1 MSNDPLI
8 EVRQL
13 TREYLSG
20 EVRIAALR
28 GVSLT
33 IQPGEFVAIM
43 GPSGSGK
50 STLLNMLGAIDVPTS
65 GQIFLNGQ
73 NLSELN
79 DDAQTILRRRKIGF
93 IFQKI
98 HLVPT
103 LTAIE
108 NVALP
113 LQLDGV
119 PTAEA
124 MKRAEAALQPV
135 GMSARLTHLP
145 SAMSGGEQQRVAI
158 ARALVIDPALVLADE
173 PTGALDSVNG
183 QQIVQL
189 LRKLVEQ
196 HGHTIVVVTHDPQV
210 AAQADRTIHVRDG
223 LLVENPSD
231 GKAPA
236 H

>member
-1 MSNDPLI
+1 MPNEPLI

-13 TREYLSG
+13 TREYLAG

-50 STLLNMLGAIDVPTS
+50 STLLNMLGAIDVPTR
-65 GQIFLNGQ
+65 GQIILEGQ
-73 NLSELN
+73 DLSKLD

-124 MKRAEAALQPV
+124 MKRAEASLAAV
-135 GMSARLTHLP
+135 GLAARLTHLP

-158 ARALVIDPALVLADE
+158 ARALVIDPAIVLADE

-183 QQIVQL
+183 QQIVDL
-189 LRKLVEQ
+189 MRKLVAER
-196 HGHTIVVVTHDPQV
+196 GHTIVVVTHDPGV
-210 AAQADRTIHVRDG
+210 AAQANRTIHVRDG
-223 LLVENPSD
+223 LLVEPARE
-231 GKAPA
+231 GKVAA

>member
-1 MSNDPLI
+1 MPNDPLI

-13 TREYLSG
+13 TREYLAG

-33 IQPGEFVAIM
+33 IHRGEFVAIM

-50 STLLNMLGAIDVPTS
+50 STLLNMLGAIDVPTT
-65 GQIFLNGQ
+65 GQIILEGQ
-73 NLSELN
+73 DLSKLD

-113 LQLDGV
+113 LQLDGIT
-119 PTAEA
+119 TAEA
-124 MKRAEAALQPV
+124 MKRATASLDAV
-135 GMSARLTHLP
+135 GLSARLTHLP

-183 QQIVQL
+183 QQIVDL
-189 LRKLVEQ
+189 LRKLVAER
-196 HGHTIVVVTHDPQV
+196 GHTIVVVTHDPGV
-210 AAQADRTIHVRDG
+210 AAQANRTIHVRDG
-223 LLVENPSD
+223 MLVDLEVE
-231 GKAPA
+231 G
-236 H
+236 

>member
-1 MSNDPLI
+1 MSNEPLI

-13 TREYLSG
+13 TREYLAG

-50 STLLNMLGAIDVPTS
+50 STLLNMLGAIDVPTT
-65 GQIFLNGQ
+65 GQIMLEGQ
-73 NLSELN
+73 DLSKLD

-113 LQLDGV
+113 LQLDGL

-124 MKRAEAALQPV
+124 MKRAEASLDAV
-135 GMSARLTHLP
+135 GLAARLTHLP

-158 ARALVIDPALVLADE
+158 ARALVIDPAIVLADE

-183 QQIVQL
+183 QQIVDL
-189 LRKLVEQ
+189 LRQLVAQ
-196 HGHTIVVVTHDPQV
+196 RGHTIVVVTHDPGV
-210 AAQADRTIHVRDG
+210 AAQANRTIHVRDG
-223 LLVENPSD
+223 LLVD
-231 GKAPA
+231 
-236 H
+236 